1 MQLQL
6 WRPFVADVDL
16 PIGVRTRIRT
26 CASIMARRQEFEE
39 FLAYRNMPYNG
50 VAVGIFLR
58 QLVDA
63 GATLST
69 RECYRWA
76 IMITR
81 PQRIP

>member
-26 CASIMARRQEFEE
+26 FASIMARRHEFAD
-39 FLAYRNMPYNG
+39 FLTYRNLPYNG

-58 QLVDA
+58 QLVEA
-63 GATLST
+63 GASLST
-69 RECYRWA
+69 REFYRWS

-81 PQRIP
+81 PQRIT